1 MASPAAMEEH
11 PSGCKLPPGYA
22 GLLDR
27 FIEVVAGDSRVRA
40 AWAHGSVARGDADEM
55 SDLDVIIA
63 VADDDVPGFAAG
75 WRDRLEQIT
84 PTVMARPSFGRT
96 GSWLAITPTCQ
107 RLDLWVEPTSQVA
120 SSQARDRHVLFDHD
134 GLDTLVPAPPAPT
147 APSPEKLR
155 DLALRFS
162 AAASVSRVAD
172 ELLMLQVIWV
182 LRWILYDAYVESNRP
197 LPRTGLKHLSAKLT
211 DAQRATFVGL
221 PTSGDP
227 ALVIAALEEALGQ
240 LPAHLP
246 GPVLQAVVLPPE
258 GVVRGLDVGS
268 VPNGSWSRHVAEEY
282 FALHLYLSVA
292 LYRRDWLLGVLGAN
306 DARKL
311 LYELALETNG
321 RSPAASPADW
331 SGRLTNQQRLDLLAI
346 PSGSA
351 DRAHVLAAHLA
362 GREVFT
368 SRGREILAEAWPTDM
383 EIAVTTYV
391 DRAIA
396 ATEG

>member
-1 MASPAAMEEH
+1 
-11 PSGCKLPPGYA
+11 
-22 GLLDR
+22 
-27 FIEVVAGDSRVRA
+27 
-40 AWAHGSVARGDADEM
+40 
-55 SDLDVIIA
+55 VI
-63 VADDDVPGFAAG
+63 
-75 WRDRLEQIT
+75 
-84 PTVMARPSFGRT
+84 
-96 GSWLAITPTCQ
+96 
-107 RLDLWVEPTSQVA
+107 
-120 SSQARDRHVLFDHD
+120 
-134 GLDTLVPAPPAPT
+134 
-147 APSPEKLR
+147 
-155 DLALRFS
+155 
-162 AAASVSRVAD
+162 
-172 ELLMLQVIWV
+172 
-182 LRWILYDAYVESNRP
+182 
-197 LPRTGLKHLSAKLT
+197 
-211 DAQRATFVGL
+211 
-221 PTSGDP
+221 
-227 ALVIAALEEALGQ
+227 
-240 LPAHLP
+240 
-246 GPVLQAVVLPPE
+246 
-258 GVVRGLDVGS
+258 RGLDVGS

-311 LYELALETNG
+311 LNELALETNG